1 LAAEGADFEEEMTPS
16 EPTQYNRSQFAEASG
31 VNAETLRFYE
41 KVGVLEPA
49 RAANGYRVYN
59 ESHLKRVR
67 LIQRTLTL
75 GFSID
80 ALKGWLAGQGID
92 EALAQIEEKERQ
104 LKKLRGRLKKLAS
117 RGAEAT

>member
-1 LAAEGADFEEEMTPS
+1 MTPS
-16 EPTQYNRSQFAEASG
+16 EANQYNRSQFAEASG

-41 KVGVLEPA
+41 KTGVLEPA

-67 LIQRTLTL
+67 LIQRTLAL
-75 GFSID
+75 GFSIE

-92 EALAQIEEKERQ
+92 EALAQIAEKERQ
-104 LKKLRGRLKKLAS
+104 LKKLRARLKKLAA
-117 RGAEAT
+117 RAVEAS

>member
-1 LAAEGADFEEEMTPS
+1 MTPS
-16 EPTQYNRSQFAEASG
+16 APAQFNRSQFAEASG

-41 KVGVLEPA
+41 KTGVLEPT
-49 RAANGYRVYN
+49 RAANGYRVYDA
-59 ESHLKRVR
+59 SHLKRVR
-67 LIQRTLTL
+67 LIQRTLAL

-92 EALAQIEEKERQ
+92 EALAQIAEKERQ